1 MRAASA
7 GRWRETGGCVA
18 LTDTNRAETN
28 CAQRTSAKTSSAET
42 TGQGQAPCNGRRRL
56 VANLPLALVASVALP
71 VSPARGA
78 LPPLPPSG
86 EQRFRVY
93 YGDMSR
99 DMVVAEIDY
108 RLQNGGDTYEVSTRG
123 KAVGMV
129 AIFYS
134 GVLLQTSVG
143 RVGDKGLLPERY
155 SEKRGKRPERVIQ
168 FDHRRGKMIG
178 LGTPPEVDLVPGT
191 QDRLSVFYQVGLLAR
206 GNPDMLQRGRR
217 FTMPLASMKEVDKA
231 SFLVAGEESVT
242 TGRGRLDTV
251 RLTVRNEADPDDP
264 TIDVWL
270 APSLSLLPARIRV
283 SEDDGKVIDQ
293 VLVPPA

>member
-1 MRAASA
+1 M
-7 GRWRETGGCVA
+7 
-18 LTDTNRAETN
+18 
-28 CAQRTSAKTSSAET
+28 
-42 TGQGQAPCNGRRRL
+42 
-56 VANLPLALVASVALP
+56 PLALLVSAALP
-71 VSPARGA
+71 SSPARA
-78 LPPLPPSG
+78 AMPQLPPSG

-99 DMVVAEIDY
+99 DLVVAEIDY

-134 GVLLQTSVG
+134 GVLIQTSVG
-143 RVGDKGLLPERY
+143 RVGEKGLLPERY
-155 SEKRGKRPERVIQ
+155 SERRGKRPERVIQ
-168 FDHRRGKMIG
+168 FDHSRGKMIG
-178 LGTPPEVDLVPGT
+178 LGNPPEVDLVPGT

-206 GNPDMLQRGRR
+206 ANPEMLQRGRR

-231 SFLVAGEESVT
+231 SFLVAGEDAVDTE
-242 TGRGRLDTV
+242 RGRVPAV
-251 RLTVRNEADPDDP
+251 RLTVRNEADPGDP

-270 APSLSLLPARIRV
+270 GTGLSLLPVRIRI

-293 VLVPPA
+293 VLVPAA